1 MKQVSRPQAVQIIQT
16 VAQQYGIADPFETYD
31 DALINIHVNAAN
43 TPSPYRKKHN
53 PTASFICLV
62 ESEFGVDPG
71 DPHDIREYEM
81 YLRD

>member
-1 MKQVSRPQAVQIIQT
+1 MNQVSRPQAVQIIQT
-16 VAQQYGIADPFETYD
+16 VAKQYGIDDPFEIYD
-31 DALINIHVNAAN
+31 DVLLSIHLNAAN

-71 DPHDIREYEM
+71 DPHDREYEI
-81 YLRD
+81 YLRG